1 MSVIHRPASMPA
13 TRRRLTGLVAVA
25 LAATV
30 VVTLITS
37 ALVSRP
43 GAAAPGPQFPSAA
56 RPDLASPPFD
66 ASAALAQGADA
77 LQRARET
84 ADPAAYAQAEAA
96 FRSVLAAEPENLPA
110 LIGIGSLSL
119 ARHEFAEALAT
130 GRRASSLNS
139 SSASA
144 LGIIGDA
151 QTELGRYA
159 AALTTVQ
166 RMVDLRPDLASYS
179 RVSYQRELH
188 GDLPGAIAAMQLAVD
203 AAGPASEN
211 TEYVRVQLGNL
222 QFATGDLAA
231 ARDTYLRALARLP
244 DYHLAL
250 AGLAR
255 VAAAQGDLP
264 AAIGMYQHAK
274 ARLPLPEIVVWLGET
289 LEAAGHLEAARDE
302 YALAEAMQRLNASQ
316 GMRVDLELAG
326 FFADHG
332 DAATALRL
340 ARRAHAERPTV
351 FAADT
356 LAWALYQS
364 GRPRAALPFMREAL
378 RLGTRSSSLLFHAG
392 VIEATVGRDEAA
404 RTHLA
409 AALVLNPA
417 FSPLDAPRAAALLED
432 LRR

>member
-1 MSVIHRPASMPA
+1 MSVVNRPAPLPA
-13 TRRRLTGLVAVA
+13 PRRLTGLVAGA
-25 LAATV
+25 LAVTV
-30 VVTLITS
+30 VAILITTTFI
-37 ALVSRP
+37 SRP
-43 GAAAPGPQFPSAA
+43 GAVAPGPRTPTAA
-56 RPDLASPPFD
+56 RPSVASPAFD

-77 LQRARET
+77 LQRARES
-84 ADPAAYAQAEAA
+84 ADPGAYAQAEAA
-96 FRSVLAAEPENLPA
+96 FRSVLAVDPENLPA
-110 LIGIGSLSL
+110 LIGTGSLSL
-119 ARHEFAEALAT
+119 ARHEFTEALAI
-130 GRRASSLNS
+130 GRRAGSLNP

-144 LGIIGDA
+144 LGIVADA

-159 AALTTVQ
+159 AALATVQ
-166 RMVDLRPDLASYS
+166 RMVNLRPDLASYS

-188 GDLPGAIAAMQLAVD
+188 GDLPGAIAAMQLAVG

-231 ARDTYLRALARLP
+231 ARETYLRALARLP

-250 AGLAR
+250 AGLAK
-255 VAAAQGDLP
+255 VAAADGDLP
-264 AAIGMYQHAK
+264 AAIDLYQRAK
-274 ARLPLPEIVVWLGET
+274 ARLPLPEIVVGLGET
-289 LEAAGHLEAARDE
+289 LEAAGRIEAAKDE
-302 YALAEAMQRLNASQ
+302 YALAEAMQRLNASY

-332 DAATALRL
+332 DASTALRL

-356 LAWALYQS
+356 LAWALYRI
-364 GRPRAALPFMREAL
+364 GRPQAALPFTHEAL
-378 RLGTRSSSLLFHAG
+378 RLGTRSSRLLFHAG
-392 VIEATVGRDEAA
+392 VIEAAIGRDVAA

-409 AALVLNPA
+409 AALRLNPA
-417 FSPLDAPRAAALLED
+417 FSPLEAPRAAALLKD